1 MTDTKDKSVTYDE
14 TDAARGIGRDVRF
27 SESRIGRFQDRLKDA
42 IGSESVRSFS
52 LRSGVSQTALREYL
66 KGKSEPGLEALVKI
80 ADTAD
85 VSVLW
90 LATGEG
96 ATRRQPPLPEP
107 PTDIQEQIVRAFR
120 QFEAFNPGSTPRFRR
135 ELFARYWNERQFGP
149 RGLSE
154 EWVSPDLVREVPDLT
169 AEQIE
174 AWDRALMETKA
185 AKARA
190 ERRQAFDET
199 HGIPPQ
205 PGINEDRR
213 ALYKGVSPED
223 FVFVAR
229 YDAEVSAGHGAFL
242 EEDQVRDRLAF
253 KRSWI
258 REMGLQPDKLALVT
272 VKGDSMEPNLFHG
285 DIVLVDLSTPGITVD
300 GIYVLRTDDG
310 LVVKRLQRMITGDIY
325 IKSDNPAYEVQ
336 TVPHDRLDQ
345 VRILGRAVWLGRHL

>member
-1 MTDTKDKSVTYDE
+1 MKEKNKPESELSGSDNV
-14 TDAARGIGRDVRF
+14 
-27 SESRIGRFQDRLKDA
+27 SESERPYVDVGERLRQIRGGMSQEGFASRLQVSKRTIVNYEGGQRFPEA
-42 IGSESVRSFS
+42 NV
-52 LRSGVSQTALREYL
+52 LRA
-66 KGKSEPGLEALVKI
+66 
-80 ADTAD
+80 
-85 VSVLW
+85 
-90 LATGEG
+90 
-96 ATRRQPPLPEP
+96 
-107 PTDIQEQIVRAFR
+107 
-120 QFEAFNPGSTPRFRR
+120 
-135 ELFARYWNERQFGP
+135 
-149 RGLSE
+149 LSE
-154 EWVSPDLVREVPDLT
+154 EFAVNLDWVFSGMGSMRSKL
-169 AEQIE
+169 
-174 AWDRALMETKA
+174 AL
-185 AKARA
+185 
-190 ERRQAFDET
+190 RRMISDAFDRFTNSLRPNELDNALTRFVVLYKLRQVGLPDWFFTELPEVTEDEIQQWNSGKYSYESPSRGLTSRQSAPGTPGKAET
-199 HGIPPQ
+199 VGIR
-205 PGINEDRR
+205 EDRST
-213 ALYKGVSPED
+213 LYNGVSPED